1 MTCLNGGMDISTA
14 PSYTAT
20 VFPPKSYLTA
30 SGCTFVSASASR
42 RAGDDARARDPG
54 LARSDSPMD
63 AQFRRRV
70 CTPPAETHRSL
81 WRYVAPRR
89 GVLQSQ
95 WRAGVSLARRGSGW
109 GDPRRLGSD
118 AAKCQGSK
126 ALLPKAAKGIA
137 IRPQSDRDRQAFE
150 LRGSTQ
156 RGHAYGRTPN
166 RWTTEQSS
174 RELASTYSGARATNA
189 ALQVDPARQ
198 ARPLSAWTVSNH
210 FRPCRHRLQACH
222 YREIMHR
229 RFEDRRSITGAFP
242 GIATPLQ

>member
-95 WRAGVSLARRGSGW
+95 WRAGVSPARRGSGW

-126 ALLPKAAKGIA
+126 ALLPKAAKGIG

-166 RWTTEQSS
+166 SGRLNKRAENSHQPT
-174 RELASTYSGARATNA
+174 RE
-189 ALQVDPARQ
+189 
-198 ARPLSAWTVSNH
+198 
-210 FRPCRHRLQACH
+210 
-222 YREIMHR
+222 RERRMR
-229 RFEDRRSITGAFP
+229 RFKSIR
-242 GIATPLQ
+242 